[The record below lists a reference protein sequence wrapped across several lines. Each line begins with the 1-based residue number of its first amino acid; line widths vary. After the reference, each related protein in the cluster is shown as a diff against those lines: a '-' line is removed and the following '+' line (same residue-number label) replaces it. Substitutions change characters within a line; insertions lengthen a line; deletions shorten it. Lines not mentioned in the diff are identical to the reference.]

1 MRYFLFI
8 CLLISFTSCEYFS
21 FEKNKNIEKIDVDV
35 DFTSVDVSPSFKVC
49 DSLIEKEKKNTCFRT
64 TLRQEISSSLAKQ
77 SIQVPQSVDETI
89 EVAITIQSN
98 KEVKLTSIKSS
109 DSLLVILPS
118 LKAILKKS
126 VEELPAIYPAI
137 KRGVP
142 VTTVYKLPIRI
153 AVKN

>member
-1 MRYFLFI
+1 VRYFLLI
-8 CLLISFTSCEYFS
+8 CLLFSFTSCEYFS

-109 DSLLVILPS
+109 DSLMVILPS

-126 VEELPAIYPAI
+126 VEELPAVYPAI
-137 KRGVP
+137 KRGIP

>member
-49 DSLIEKEKKNTCFRT
+49 DSLIEKDKKNTCFRT

-109 DSLLVILPS
+109 DSLMVILPS

-126 VEELPAIYPAI
+126 VEELPAVYPAI
-137 KRGVP
+137 KRGIP

>member
-1 MRYFLFI
+1 MDLDY
-8 CLLISFTSCEYFS
+8 S
-21 FEKNKNIEKIDVDV
+21 
-35 DFTSVDVSPSFKVC
+35 SVDVSPSFRVC
-49 DSLIEKEKKNTCFRT
+49 DSLIEKDKKDTCFRT
-64 TLRQEISSSLAKQ
+64 TLRQEIFSSLAKQ

-98 KEVKLTSIKSS
+98 KEVRLTSIKSS
-109 DSLLVILPS
+109 DSLMAIVPS

-126 VEELPAIYPAI
+126 VEELPAVYPAI
-137 KRGVP
+137 KRGIP

>member
-1 MRYFLFI
+1 MRYFLLI
-8 CLLISFTSCEYFS
+8 CLLFSFTSCEYFS

-109 DSLLVILPS
+109 DSLMVILPS

-126 VEELPAIYPAI
+126 VEELPAVYPAI

>member
-1 MRYFLFI
+1 VRYFLLI
-8 CLLISFTSCEYFS
+8 CLLFSFTSCEYFS

-109 DSLLVILPS
+109 DSLMVILPS

-126 VEELPAIYPAI
+126 VEELPAVYPAI
-137 KRGVP
+137 KRGIP

-153 AVKN
+153 AVNP

>member
-1 MRYFLFI
+1 MDLDY
-8 CLLISFTSCEYFS
+8 S
-21 FEKNKNIEKIDVDV
+21 
-35 DFTSVDVSPSFKVC
+35 SVDVSPSFRVC
-49 DSLIEKEKKNTCFRT
+49 DSLIEKDKKDTCFRT
-64 TLRQEISSSLAKQ
+64 TLRQEIFSSLAKQ

-98 KEVKLTSIKSS
+98 KEVRLTSIKSS
-109 DSLLVILPS
+109 DSLMAIVPS

-126 VEELPAIYPAI
+126 VEELPALYPAI
-137 KRGVP
+137 KRGIP

>member
-8 CLLISFTSCEYFS
+8 CLLISFTSCEYIS
-21 FEKNKNIEKIDVDV
+21 FEKNKNIEKIDMDV

-49 DSLIEKEKKNTCFRT
+49 DSLIDKDEKSSCFRT
-64 TLRQEISSSLAKQ
+64 TIRQEISNNLAKQ
-77 SIQVPQSVDETI
+77 SLQVAQSVDETI

-118 LKAILKKS
+118 LKDILKKS

-137 KRGVP
+137 KRGIP

>member
-1 MRYFLFI
+1 MDLDY
-8 CLLISFTSCEYFS
+8 S
-21 FEKNKNIEKIDVDV
+21 
-35 DFTSVDVSPSFKVC
+35 SVDVSPSFRVC
-49 DSLIEKEKKNTCFRT
+49 DSLIEKDKKDICFRT
-64 TLRQEISSSLAKQ
+64 TLRQEIFSNLAKQ
-77 SIQVPQSVDETI
+77 SIQVLQSVDETI

-109 DSLLVILPS
+109 DSLMVIVPS

-126 VEELPAIYPAI
+126 VEELPAVYPAI
-137 KRGVP
+137 KRGIP

>member
-109 DSLLVILPS
+109 DSLMVILPS

-126 VEELPAIYPAI
+126 VEELPAVYPAI

>member
-1 MRYFLFI
+1 M
-8 CLLISFTSCEYFS
+8 
-21 FEKNKNIEKIDVDV
+21 DVDY
-35 DFTSVDVSPSFKVC
+35 TSVDVSPSFKVC
-49 DSLIEKEKKNTCFRT
+49 DSLINKDKKNTCFRIT
-64 TLRQEISSSLAKQ
+64 IRQEISSNLAKQ
-77 SIQVPQSVDETI
+77 SIQVAQSVDETI

-126 VEELPAIYPAI
+126 VKELPDIYPAI
-137 KRGVP
+137 KRGIP

-153 AVKN
+153 VVKN

>member
-1 MRYFLFI
+1 MDLDY
-8 CLLISFTSCEYFS
+8 S
-21 FEKNKNIEKIDVDV
+21 
-35 DFTSVDVSPSFKVC
+35 SVDVSPSFRVC
-49 DSLIEKEKKNTCFRT
+49 DSLIEKGKKDTCFRS
-64 TLRQEISSSLAKQ
+64 TLRQEIFSSLAKQ

-109 DSLLVILPS
+109 DSLMAIVPS

-126 VEELPAIYPAI
+126 VGELPAVYPAI
-137 KRGVP
+137 KRGIP

>member
-1 MRYFLFI
+1 MI
-8 CLLISFTSCEYFS
+8 CLLFSFTSCEYFS

-109 DSLLVILPS
+109 DSLMVILPS

-126 VEELPAIYPAI
+126 VEELPAVYPAI
-137 KRGVP
+137 KRGIP

>member
-8 CLLISFTSCEYFS
+8 CLLISFTSCNYFS
-21 FEKNKNIEKIDVDV
+21 FEKNKNVETIDMDL
-35 DFTSVDVSPSFKVC
+35 DYSSVDVSPSFRVC
-49 DSLIEKEKKNTCFRT
+49 DSLIEKDKKDTCFRT
-64 TLRQEISSSLAKQ
+64 TLRQEIFSSLAKQ

-89 EVAITIQSN
+89 EVAITIQSD

-109 DSLLVILPS
+109 DSLMAIVPS

-126 VEELPAIYPAI
+126 VEELPAVYPAI
-137 KRGVP
+137 KRGIP

>member
-1 MRYFLFI
+1 MDLDY
-8 CLLISFTSCEYFS
+8 S
-21 FEKNKNIEKIDVDV
+21 
-35 DFTSVDVSPSFKVC
+35 SVDVSPSFRVC
-49 DSLIEKEKKNTCFRT
+49 DSLIEKDKKDTCFRT
-64 TLRQEISSSLAKQ
+64 TLRQEIFSSLAKQ

-109 DSLLVILPS
+109 DSLMAIVPS

-126 VEELPAIYPAI
+126 VEELPAVYPAI
-137 KRGVP
+137 KRGIP

-153 AVKN
+153 AVKY

>member
-1 MRYFLFI
+1 VRYFLLI
-8 CLLISFTSCEYFS
+8 CLLFSFTSCEYFS
-21 FEKNKNIEKIDVDV
+21 FEKNKNIEKIDVD
-35 DFTSVDVSPSFKVC
+35 FTSVDVSPSFKVC
-49 DSLIEKEKKNTCFRT
+49 DSLIEKDKKNNCFRT

-126 VEELPAIYPAI
+126 VEELPTVYPAI
-137 KRGVP
+137 KRGIP

>member
-8 CLLISFTSCEYFS
+8 CLLFSFTSCEYFS
-21 FEKNKNIEKIDVDV
+21 FEKNKNIEKINMDV

-49 DSLIEKEKKNTCFRT
+49 DSLIDRDKKSSCFRT
-64 TLRQEISSSLAKQ
+64 TIRQEISCSLAKQ
-77 SIQVPQSVDETI
+77 SIQVTQSVDETI

-137 KRGVP
+137 KRGIP

>member
-49 DSLIEKEKKNTCFRT
+49 DSLIEKDKKNTCFRT
-64 TLRQEISSSLAKQ
+64 TIRQEISSSLAKQ
-77 SIQVPQSVDETI
+77 SIQVLKSVDETI

-126 VEELPAIYPAI
+126 VEELPAVYPAI

>member
-1 MRYFLFI
+1 MNLDY
-8 CLLISFTSCEYFS
+8 S
-21 FEKNKNIEKIDVDV
+21 
-35 DFTSVDVSPSFKVC
+35 SVDVSPSFRVC
-49 DSLIEKEKKNTCFRT
+49 DSLIEKDKKDTCFRT
-64 TLRQEISSSLAKQ
+64 TLRQEIFSSLAKQ

-109 DSLLVILPS
+109 DSLMTIVPS

-126 VEELPAIYPAI
+126 VEELPAVYPAI
-137 KRGVP
+137 KRGIP

>member
-1 MRYFLFI
+1 MRYFLLI
-8 CLLISFTSCEYFS
+8 CLLFSFTSCEYFS
-21 FEKNKNIEKIDVDV
+21 FENNKNIEKIDV

-49 DSLIEKEKKNTCFRT
+49 DSLIEKDKKNNCFRT

-77 SIQVPQSVDETI
+77 YIQVPQSVDETI

-126 VEELPAIYPAI
+126 VEELPAVYPAI
-137 KRGVP
+137 KRGIP

>member
-1 MRYFLFI
+1 MRYFLLI
-8 CLLISFTSCEYFS
+8 CLLFSFTSCEYFS

-109 DSLLVILPS
+109 DSLMVILPS

-126 VEELPAIYPAI
+126 VEELPAVYPAI
-137 KRGVP
+137 KRGIP

>member
-1 MRYFLFI
+1 MDLDY
-8 CLLISFTSCEYFS
+8 S
-21 FEKNKNIEKIDVDV
+21 
-35 DFTSVDVSPSFKVC
+35 SVDVSPSFRVC
-49 DSLIEKEKKNTCFRT
+49 DSLIEKDKKDTCFRT
-64 TLRQEISSSLAKQ
+64 TLRQEIFSSLAKQ

-89 EVAITIQSN
+89 EVAITIQSD

-109 DSLLVILPS
+109 DSLMAIVPS

-126 VEELPAIYPAI
+126 VEELPAVYPAI
-137 KRGVP
+137 KRGIP

>member
-1 MRYFLFI
+1 VRYFLFI
-8 CLLISFTSCEYFS
+8 CLLFSFTSCEYFS

-49 DSLIEKEKKNTCFRT
+49 DSLIEKDKKNNCFRT

-126 VEELPAIYPAI
+126 VEELPAVYPAI
-137 KRGVP
+137 KRGIP

>member
-1 MRYFLFI
+1 M
-8 CLLISFTSCEYFS
+8 ISFTSCDYFS
-21 FEKNKNIEKIDVDV
+21 FENNKNLEKINMDV

-49 DSLIEKEKKNTCFRT
+49 DSLIEKDKKNTCFRT
-64 TLRQEISSSLAKQ
+64 TLWREISSSLAKQ
-77 SIQVPQSVDETI
+77 SLQVAQSIDETI

-126 VEELPAIYPAI
+126 VEELPAVYPAI
-137 KRGVP
+137 KRGIP

>member
-1 MRYFLFI
+1 MRYFLLI
-8 CLLISFTSCEYFS
+8 CLLFSFTSCEYFS
-21 FEKNKNIEKIDVDV
+21 FEKNKNIEKIDV

-109 DSLLVILPS
+109 DSLMVILPS

-126 VEELPAIYPAI
+126 VEELPAVYPAI
-137 KRGVP
+137 KRGIP

>member
-1 MRYFLFI
+1 MRYLFI
-8 CLLISFTSCEYFS
+8 LLIVFTFCSCDYFS
-21 FEKNKNIEKIDVDV
+21 FEKNKNVEKINMDVDY
-35 DFTSVDVSPSFKVC
+35 TSVDVSPSFKVC
-49 DSLIEKEKKNTCFRT
+49 DSLIDKDKKSSCFRT
-64 TLRQEISSSLAKQ
+64 TIRQEISNSLAKQ
-77 SIQVPQSVDETI
+77 SIQVAQSVDETI

-118 LKAILKKS
+118 LKDILKKS

-137 KRGVP
+137 KRGIP

>member
-1 MRYFLFI
+1 MRYFLLI
-8 CLLISFTSCEYFS
+8 CLLFSFTSCEYFS

-109 DSLLVILPS
+109 DSLMVILPS

-126 VEELPAIYPAI
+126 VEELPAVYPAI
-137 KRGVP
+137 QRGIP
-142 VTTVYKLPIRI
+142 LTTVYKLPIRI

>member
-109 DSLLVILPS
+109 DSLMVILPS

-126 VEELPAIYPAI
+126 VEELPAVYPAI
-137 KRGVP
+137 KRGIP

>member
-21 FEKNKNIEKIDVDV
+21 FEKNKNIEKIDVD
-35 DFTSVDVSPSFKVC
+35 FTSVDVSPSFKVC
-49 DSLIEKEKKNTCFRT
+49 DSLIEKDKKNTCFRT
-64 TLRQEISSSLAKQ
+64 TIRQEISSSLAKQ
-77 SIQVPQSVDETI
+77 SIQVLKSVDETI

-137 KRGVP
+137 KRGIP

>member
-21 FEKNKNIEKIDVDV
+21 FEKNKNIEKIDVD
-35 DFTSVDVSPSFKVC
+35 FTSVDVSPSFKVC
-49 DSLIEKEKKNTCFRT
+49 DSLIEKDKKNTCFRT
-64 TLRQEISSSLAKQ
+64 TIRQEISSSLAKQ

-126 VEELPAIYPAI
+126 VEELPAVYPAI

>member
-1 MRYFLFI
+1 MNLDY
-8 CLLISFTSCEYFS
+8 S
-21 FEKNKNIEKIDVDV
+21 
-35 DFTSVDVSPSFKVC
+35 SVDVSPSFRVC
-49 DSLIEKEKKNTCFRT
+49 DSLIEKDKKDTCFRT
-64 TLRQEISSSLAKQ
+64 TLRQEIFSSLAKQ

-109 DSLLVILPS
+109 DSLMAIVPS

-126 VEELPAIYPAI
+126 MEELPAVYPAI
-137 KRGVP
+137 KRGIP

>member
-1 MRYFLFI
+1 MDLDY
-8 CLLISFTSCEYFS
+8 S
-21 FEKNKNIEKIDVDV
+21 
-35 DFTSVDVSPSFKVC
+35 SVDVSPSFRVC
-49 DSLIEKEKKNTCFRT
+49 DSLIEKDKKDTCFRT
-64 TLRQEISSSLAKQ
+64 TLRQEIFSSLAKQ

-109 DSLLVILPS
+109 DSLMTIVPS

-126 VEELPAIYPAI
+126 VEELPAVYPAI
-137 KRGVP
+137 KRGIP

>member
-1 MRYFLFI
+1 MDLDY
-8 CLLISFTSCEYFS
+8 S
-21 FEKNKNIEKIDVDV
+21 
-35 DFTSVDVSPSFKVC
+35 SVDVSPSFRVC
-49 DSLIEKEKKNTCFRT
+49 DSLIEKDKKDTCFRT
-64 TLRQEISSSLAKQ
+64 TLLQEIFSSLAKQ

-89 EVAITIQSN
+89 EVAITIQSD

-109 DSLLVILPS
+109 DSLMAIVPS

-126 VEELPAIYPAI
+126 VEELPAVYPAI
-137 KRGVP
+137 KRGIP